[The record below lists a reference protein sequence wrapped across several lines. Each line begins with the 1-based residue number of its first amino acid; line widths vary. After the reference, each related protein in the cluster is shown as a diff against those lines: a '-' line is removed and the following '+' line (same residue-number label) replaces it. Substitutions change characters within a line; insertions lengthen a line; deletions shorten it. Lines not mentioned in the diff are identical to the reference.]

1 MNDERGT
8 TSEERTALNRG
19 NDALTHDSV
28 RGVGTIGPDGSSCV
42 VRRAA
47 FVASRRSG
55 FTLLEVLLTL
65 LIASLLIAAV
75 GSALN
80 LHLRLVEQGR
90 SEVEQAQLARALLQR
105 IAADLRNAV
114 PVTVETSGTSADDA
128 GASSD
133 TSSSGA
139 GSSGSGTG
147 SGSNSAGGG
156 GSGGSAS
163 SSGSAT
169 SGSST
174 SGGIGTATGITAL
187 KTLSVQ
193 SATSAGGSTGANSA
207 GTTTDEASDDATLSP
222 PGIYGTQTTLTVDV
236 ARSRPAA
243 AGDSSPSSAPA
254 GDMRSV
260 AYYLSATSTL
270 AYSGEGATLGVA
282 AGGLVRREIDRA
294 AAAQAATTGA
304 LDATPYE
311 RLLATEVTALGFR
324 YFDGTEWLTEWDSS
338 TRSALPV
345 CVEVTL
351 ALRAASA
358 TTVANSPALIGAVG
372 ETAKTYRLLVHV
384 PIAEPSTSAD
394 AATEASSSVET
405 ETP

>member
-1 MNDERGT
+1 MNRENQR
-8 TSEERTALNRG
+8 
-19 NDALTHDSV
+19 LTHGSV
-28 RGVGTIGPDGSSCV
+28 IGAAAFGPGGST
-42 VRRAA
+42 
-47 FVASRRSG
+47 FVASRRAG

-65 LIASLLIAAV
+65 LIASVLIAAV

-80 LHLRLVEQGR
+80 FHLRLVEQGR

-105 IAADLRNAV
+105 IAADLRGAV
-114 PVTVETSGTSADDA
+114 PVTVETSGASTEDASAAA
-128 GASSD
+128 GASF
-133 TSSSGA
+133 A
-139 GSSGSGTG
+139 GSASSGSGAS
-147 SGSNSAGGG
+147 SGASSAGGG

-163 SSGSAT
+163 S

-193 SATSAGGSTGANSA
+193 SATSAGGSTGANAA
-207 GTTTDEASDDATLSP
+207 GTATDEASDDATVSP
-222 PGIYGTQTTLTVDV
+222 PGIYGTQTALTVDV

-243 AGDSSPSSAPA
+243 AGDPSSSSAPA

-270 AYSGEGATLGVA
+270 AYSGEDATLGVA
-282 AGGLVRREIDRA
+282 AGGLVRREVDRA
-294 AAAQAATTGA
+294 AAAQASTTGA
-304 LDATPYE
+304 VDATPYE
-311 RLLATEVTALGFR
+311 RLLASEVTALGFR

-345 CVEVTL
+345 CVEITL
-351 ALRAASA
+351 ALRSARA
-358 TTVANSPALIGAVG
+358 TTTANPLALLGADG

-394 AATEASSSVET
+394 AATEASSSAET
-405 ETP
+405 EAP